1 MSKVETIRVEVSDE
15 YGEHCFGDGIDVKEK
30 VLRKPMGKVEV
41 FEELDGERKKIY
53 SSDNLVVY
61 LGREYVAVRVFNVDN
76 ASIVPV
82 KEDFIGWLGLG
93 DGGVTPGDPLDP
105 ILPTNTDTDM
115 ASEVPI
121 SSVDT
126 SYGDFRGG
134 FYYKHPIDTVVYY
147 EDDANDDQWLIAQ
160 VTTTIGSADANGE
173 LLSEAGLYVAPSKSG
188 GESGP
193 FSLFARVTFPTIVKD
208 VTRQLVFVWYIY
220 F

>member
-1 MSKVETIRVEVSDE
+1 MSKIETIHVEVKDE
-15 YGEHCFGDGIDVKEK
+15 YGEHCFGDGVQEK
-30 VLRKPMGKVEV
+30 DTILRKPKGRVDI
-41 FEELDGERKKIY
+41 FEEKDGERKKIY

-76 ASIVPV
+76 PSIVPV

-105 ILPTNTDTDM
+105 ILPTNYDTDM

-121 SSVDT
+121 SATDT

-134 FYYKHPIDTVVYY
+134 FYYKHPIDTVVFYQ
-147 EDDANDDQWLIAQ
+147 DDANDDQWLIGQ
-160 VTTTIGSADANGE
+160 VTTTIGTADANGE

-208 VTRQLVFVWYIY
+208 STRQLVIVWYIY